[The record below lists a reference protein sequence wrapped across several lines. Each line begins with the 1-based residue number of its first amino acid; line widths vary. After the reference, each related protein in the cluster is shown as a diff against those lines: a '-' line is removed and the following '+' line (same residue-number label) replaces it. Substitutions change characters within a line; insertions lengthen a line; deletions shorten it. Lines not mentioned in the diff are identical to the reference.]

1 MRGFLICAVLLLA
14 AAAWA
19 GEIAPLALQDDH
31 FAPCDAAVAARC
43 AQLPAAT
50 APLSSLPAPAA
61 PVGLASAVPNMLA
74 QVVDMR
80 RELQDDLG
88 VIDTA
93 QLFLDRYSNNAHAPD
108 IARRLAEAYVHLG
121 RYAEAAAVGKEW
133 GITVDG
139 LPLNKKT
146 GGARPATPLTLV
158 PSADTTPVDH
168 DVPAIAL
175 AIHYYFTFQ
184 QRYPENDLADD
195 ALYWAATAYAKLGL
209 VDQAEEILEKSL
221 ALYPNGDMHTYT
233 KRLYEQLTTRF
244 GSPEPVF

>member
-1 MRGFLICAVLLLA
+1 MAVQVSTRVPALPALKARWMVTVNDTAHAEVDVDRDRALALKLRVESVPVLLLA
-14 AAAWA
+14 GPDGRELRRLPGYMPASQLRVALNKALTPGAAAK
-19 GEIAPLALQDDH
+19 
-31 FAPCDAAVAARC
+31 
-43 AQLPAAT
+43 
-50 APLSSLPAPAA
+50 S
-61 PVGLASAVPNMLA
+61 
-74 QVVDMR
+74 
-80 RELQDDLG
+80 
-88 VIDTA
+88 
-93 QLFLDRYSNNAHAPD
+93 APD